1 MEKIYIEDNNSSKH
15 DKNYRSTYRIS
26 IVLSFVVAAF
36 ALVSIVA
43 FGFNQVSF
51 AAGGEDGV
59 NYNVGL
65 LKRQGDSNL
74 PVYISAEYGGKT
86 FSIPVYMENSDSN
99 DENKKQF
106 FCIEHVKDPGSDY
119 TLSGETSDAGILY
132 ILNNMRWRK

>member
-51 AAGGEDGV
+51 AAGGVISDDKF
-59 NYNVGL
+59 NLKLYN
-65 LKRQGDSNL
+65 
-74 PVYISAEYGGKT
+74 PVIASSESGN
-86 FSIPVYMENSDSN
+86 FNIPVYFAKLSN
-99 DENKKQF
+99 GEERLV
-106 FCIEHVKDPGSDY
+106 FCV
-119 TLSGETSDAGILY
+119 
-132 ILNNMRWRK
+132 

>member
-106 FCIEHVKDPGSDY
+106 FCIEHVKDPYLKSVI
-119 TLSGETSDAGILY
+119 TSWWAWNYFIKY
-132 ILNNMRWRK
+132 Y